1 MTVDT
6 PLALYTTLFGWQ
18 FYNTIWD
25 ALVGSG
31 LAFLPF
37 LGLLISNFVESRTDG
52 DLTESRPRNA
62 VTRVETQLVLMM
74 LVIVLAAQPNNL
86 TTLSPTTVSWVP
98 PPSILNDLEALETVD
113 ANDDADQHTYGEDG
127 FSEYAGLDRIP
138 VPFWWYAVQ
147 AVSQG
152 MNRAIIDEFP
162 DAEGIRD
169 VDQVARL
176 INISDPALRA
186 ETSDFYTQCY
196 VPARSRYDAERPDLG
211 GLPPEDT
218 QWIGSNFFTD
228 NYYDEIRAALP
239 VNDFPYDAGRDTE
252 WTAATAP
259 ANGKPFCDDWWLGN
273 TGPSLRERLLDQVD
287 ASTVGFG
294 GGFLPM
300 LAAATDGLLAGAA
313 AEEVAI
319 RKLLS
324 NSPPAFSNQDF
335 REGRQSNKLTAIAKN
350 FTAEAGTLTAATFFN
365 IVTDVLLFGAPMV
378 QPLLLLGIFALL
390 PFGMVASSYSIRF
403 MVIGAVAIFTINF
416 WTVLWYIAGWVDD
429 QLIKSMWPDVG
440 LIESFLTSDQFLGTS
455 GMAKRA
461 MLDMVTASMYFLFPL
476 LFTAIMVWAGIN
488 AAGSVGRFAGA
499 LNSGPINK
507 AAGSAQGVASKG
519 IGAAA
524 GGAKALGGK
533 VAAAAK
539 ARS

>member
-31 LAFLPF
+31 IAFLPF
-37 LGLLISNFVESRTDG
+37 LGMLIDNFVESRTDG
-52 DLTESRPRNA
+52 DLTEARPRIA
-62 VTRVETQLVLMM
+62 VTRVETQLILMM
-74 LVIVLAAQPNNL
+74 LVIVLAAQPNAL
-86 TTLSPTTVSWVP
+86 TSLSPTTVSWVP
-98 PPSILNDLEALETVD
+98 PPSILNNLEAVVTVD
-113 ANDDADQHTYGEDG
+113 ANDVADQHTYGDNG
-127 FSEYAGLDRIP
+127 FSGYAGLTAVP

-152 MNRAIIDEFP
+152 LNRAIVDEFP
-162 DAEGIRD
+162 RAEGIRD

-196 VPARSRYDAERPDLG
+196 VPARSRFDAERPNIG
-211 GLPPEDT
+211 ATPAEDT
-218 QWIGSNFFTD
+218 QWIGSNYFTV
-228 NYYDEIRAALP
+228 NYYDEIRAAQS
-239 VNDFPYDAGRDTE
+239 VKDFPYQAGRDTE
-252 WTAATAP
+252 WPTATAP
-259 ANGKPFCDDWWLGN
+259 SNGKPFCNDWWVGT

-287 ASTVGFG
+287 VSTVGFG

-300 LAAATDGLLAGAA
+300 LAAATGGLLTGAA

-335 REGRQSNKLTAIAKN
+335 REARQSNGLTAFGKN
-350 FTAEAGTLTAATFFN
+350 MTAEVGTLGAATFFN
-365 IVTDVLLFGAPMV
+365 IATDVLLFGAPMV

-390 PFGMVASSYSIRF
+390 PFGMVASSYSLRF
-403 MVIGAVAIFTINF
+403 MVIGAVAIFAINF

-440 LIESFLTSDQFLGTS
+440 VIESFFMSDQFLGTS
-455 GMAKRA
+455 GMAKRS
-461 MLDMVTASMYFLFPL
+461 MLDMVTASMYFVFPV
-476 LFTAIMVWAGIN
+476 LFTAIMVWAGIR
-488 AAGSVGRFAGA
+488 GAGA
-499 LNSGPINK
+499 VDKFSGSLTRGAVGK
-507 AAGSAQGVASKG
+507 AAGSAEGAASKG
-519 IGAAA
+519 FGAAKGA
-524 GGAKALGGK
+524 AKAGAKALTKGS
-533 VAAAAK
+533 A
-539 ARS
+539 